1 MMKKLLLILI
11 LPLLS
16 NGQSF
21 EHGSFANRSE
31 RHTNTDFRK
40 FQTNFSHDS
49 SRDQAHLS
57 AIATPVVGL
66 RLDRLVEVNFSGDQL
81 SYKRDLTYDVNGNE
95 VLKTIYQWDTAS
107 DSFVPSQKLES
118 IFNENGDP
126 TLYTYYNW
134 DTDTNGYVNYIKIT
148 FTYVENGRTILAQI
162 WDANANSYV
171 NNNKDVVTE
180 DGYVETTITQSW
192 NTDTEVYVDSYK
204 KVITYDENNRI
215 LDTDFYSWD
224 SETVSFLPYS
234 RNVYTYDENEMTYL
248 IQTLNADTG
257 DYINI
262 SQENTTYDLNGN
274 ITLIETTAFDNDG
287 VIAYYN
293 QSGYAYDENGHMAY
307 SLFPKY
313 DSESSSF
320 IPSFK
325 TEYSTVL
332 DSDTKLNRMGI
343 SYEYNNTI
351 SGLWDPFEGEAVQSF
366 FYYTK
371 LDPLSAEDLVD
382 QHFSVYPNPA
392 KDFLFIDSTSIER
405 ATIYTIL
412 GKEVLDVRGQNKLD
426 IAPLSKGVYF
436 INVSD
441 GKKASTKKFI
451 KN

>member
-1 MMKKLLLILI
+1 MKKLLLILM
-11 LPLLS
+11 LPLLN
-16 NGQSF
+16 NGQSL
-21 EHGSFANRSE
+21 EHGSLANRSE
-31 RHTNTDFRK
+31 LPRTE
-40 FQTNFSHDS
+40 TNFSHDS
-49 SRDQAHLS
+49 SRFQGRLS
-57 AIATPVVGL
+57 AIATAVVGL
-66 RLDRLVEVNFSGDQL
+66 QLDRLVEVDFFGDQI
-81 SYKRDLTYDVNGNE
+81 SYKRDLKYDVNGNE

-126 TLYTYYNW
+126 TLYTYSNW
-134 DTDTNGYVNYIKIT
+134 DTETNGFVNYLKIT
-148 FTYVENGRTILAQI
+148 FTYVENGMTILVQI

-171 NNNKDVVTE
+171 NNAKEEVTE
-180 DGYVETTITQSW
+180 DGYVETSITQNW
-192 NTDTEVYVDSYK
+192 NSDTEVYMVSYK
-204 KVITYDENNRI
+204 KVITYDENDRI
-215 LDTDFYSWD
+215 LNTYFYFWD
-224 SETVSFLPYS
+224 LETVSFLPNG
-234 RNVYTYDENEMTYL
+234 RNEYTYNENQMTY
-248 IQTLNADTG
+248 ISQASDADTG
-257 DYINI
+257 GFITL

-274 ITLIETTAFDNDG
+274 ITLFETTAFDNDG
-287 VIAYYN
+287 VIVYYK
-293 QSGYAYDENGHMAY
+293 QSGYYYEENGHMAY
-307 SLFPKY
+307 SLFPNY

>member
-1 MMKKLLLILI
+1 MKKLLLIFM

-16 NGQSF
+16 NGQSL
-21 EHGSFANRSE
+21 ERESLANRSE
-31 RHTNTDFRK
+31 LPRTE
-40 FQTNFSHDS
+40 TNFSHDS

-66 RLDRLVEVNFSGDQL
+66 RLDRLVEVDFFGDQL

-126 TLYTYYNW
+126 TLYTYSNW

-148 FTYVENGRTILAQI
+148 FTYVENGMTILAQI

-204 KVITYDENNRI
+204 KVITYDENDRI
-215 LDTDFYSWD
+215 LDTYFYFWD
-224 SETVSFLPYS
+224 LETVSFLPNG
-234 RNVYTYDENEMTYL
+234 RNEYTYNENQMTY
-248 IQTLNADTG
+248 ISQASDADTG
-257 DYINI
+257 GYITV

-274 ITLIETTAFDNDG
+274 ITLIETTGFDNDG
-287 VIAYYN
+287 VIVYYI
-293 QSGYAYDENGHMAY
+293 QRGYAYDENGHMAY
-307 SLFPKY
+307 SLFPNY
-313 DSESSSF
+313 DSETSSF
-320 IPSFK
+320 IPRFK

-332 DSDTKLNRMGI
+332 DSDTKLDRMGT
-343 SYEYNNTI
+343 SYEYNTS
-351 SGLWDPFEGEAVQSF
+351 SGEWDPFVGEEVQSF

-371 LDPLSAEDLVD
+371 LDAMSAEVIEEA
-382 QHFSVYPNPA
+382 HFSVYPNPA
-392 KDFLFIDSTSIER
+392 KDFLFINGATIER
-405 ATIYTIL
+405 ATIYNIL
-412 GKEVLDVRGQNKLD
+412 GKEVFKINNQNKLD
-426 IAPLSKGVYF
+426 ISPLSKGVYF

-441 GKKASTKKFI
+441 GVKASTKKFI

>member
-1 MMKKLLLILI
+1 MMKKLLLIFM

-16 NGQSF
+16 NGQSL
-21 EHGSFANRSE
+21 ERESLANRSE
-31 RHTNTDFRK
+31 LPRTE
-40 FQTNFSHDS
+40 TNFSHDS

-66 RLDRLVEVNFSGDQL
+66 RLDRLVEVDFFGGQL

-126 TLYTYYNW
+126 TLYTYSNW

-180 DGYVETTITQSW
+180 EVTEDGYVETTITQGW

-204 KVITYDENNRI
+204 KVITYDENDRI
-215 LDTDFYSWD
+215 LDTYFYFWD
-224 SETVSFLPYS
+224 LETVSFLPNG
-234 RNVYTYDENEMTYL
+234 RNEYTYNENEMIY
-248 IQTLNADTG
+248 ISQASDADTG

-274 ITLIETTAFDNDG
+274 ITLIETTGFDNDG
-287 VIAYYN
+287 VVVYYI
-293 QSGYAYDENGHMAY
+293 QRGYAYDENGHMAY
-307 SLFPKY
+307 SLFPNY

-320 IPSFK
+320 IPGFK

-332 DSDTKLNRMGI
+332 DTDTKLDRMGT
-343 SYEYNNTI
+343 SYEYNTS
-351 SGLWDPFEGEAVQSF
+351 SGQWDQFVGEEVQSF

-371 LDPLSAEDLVD
+371 LDAMSAEVIEEA
-382 QHFSVYPNPA
+382 QFSIYPNPA
-392 KDFLFIDSTSIER
+392 KDFLFINGATIER
-405 ATIYTIL
+405 ATIYNIL
-412 GKEVLDVRGQNKLD
+412 GKEVFKINNQNKLD
-426 IAPLSKGVYF
+426 ISPLSKGVYF

-441 GKKASTKKFI
+441 GVKASTKKFI

>member
-16 NGQSF
+16 NGQSL
-21 EHGSFANRSE
+21 ERGSLANRSE
-31 RHTNTDFRK
+31 LPRTE
-40 FQTNFSHDS
+40 TNFSHDS

-66 RLDRLVEVNFSGDQL
+66 RLDRLVEVDFFGDQL

-126 TLYTYYNW
+126 TLYTYSNW
-134 DTDTNGYVNYIKIT
+134 DTETNGFVNYLKIT
-148 FTYVENGRTILAQI
+148 FTYVENGMTILAQI

-171 NNNKDVVTE
+171 NNAKEEVTE
-180 DGYVETTITQSW
+180 DGYVKTTITQHW

-307 SLFPKY
+307 SLFPNY

-320 IPSFK
+320 IPGFK

-332 DSDTKLNRMGI
+332 DSDTKLDRMGT
-343 SYEYNNTI
+343 SYEYNTS
-351 SGLWDPFEGEAVQSF
+351 SGEWDPFVGEEVQSF

-371 LDPLSAEDLVD
+371 LDAMSAEVIEEA
-382 QHFSVYPNPA
+382 HFSVYPNPA
-392 KDFLFIDSTSIER
+392 KDSLFIHGATIER
-405 ATIYTIL
+405 ATIYNIL
-412 GKEVLDVRGQNKLD
+412 GKEVFKINNQNKLD
-426 IAPLSKGVYF
+426 ISPLSKGVYF

-441 GKKASTKKFI
+441 GVKASTKKFI